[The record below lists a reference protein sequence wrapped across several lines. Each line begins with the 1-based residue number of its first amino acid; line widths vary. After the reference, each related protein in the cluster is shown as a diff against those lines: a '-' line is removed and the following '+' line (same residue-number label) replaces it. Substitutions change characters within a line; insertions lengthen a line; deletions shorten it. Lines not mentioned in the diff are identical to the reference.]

1 MTNTV
6 TAIYEEGVLRPLT
19 PLSLPEH
26 SRVLIQVEQVEAVD
40 ETTPHRRHIREA
52 LIAAGLSQPVSIPL
66 PASSPLSSE
75 RREELARSFSTG
87 GPLSKLIIEEREGR

>member
-1 MTNTV
+1 MTSTI

-26 SRVLIQVEQVEAVD
+26 SRVLIQVEQVSPAE
-40 ETTPHRRHIREA
+40 ETTTHRHRVREA
-52 LIAAGLSQPVSIPL
+52 LIAAGLSQPMSIPL
-66 PASSPLSSE
+66 PASSSLSSE

-87 GPLSKLIIEEREGR
+87 GPLSQLIIEEREGR

>member
-1 MTNTV
+1 MTTMI

-26 SRVLIQVEQVEAVD
+26 SRVRIQVEQVPTPE
-40 ETTPHRRHIREA
+40 ETTAHRRRVREA
-52 LIAAGLSQPVSIPL
+52 LIAAGLSRPLSIPL
-66 PASSPLSSE
+66 PAASPLSSE
-75 RREELARSFSTG
+75 RREELARAFSTG